1 MVTATPAYQV
11 KQVDAG
17 YGSRTVLHGID
28 LNLERGELV
37 GVIGPNGCGK
47 STLLRVMTGLLPAAY
62 GEIFLDGRPLSRFS
76 RRDAARQV
84 AVVPQSQSPLFAF
97 TVREVVEMGRSPWQR
112 GWNVGNGDD
121 DRLVVNALE
130 RCDLTELV
138 DRPVNELSGGEL
150 QRVAVARAVAQAT
163 PVLLLDEPTAHLD
176 LGHQLAIFK
185 LIRALAHDCNVA
197 VLCISHDLH
206 LAPEYCDRLVL
217 MGGGKIHAQ
226 GTPAEII
233 TREHLRAIYG
243 VEVDV
248 QTNPHTGKPFVLL
261 PKTEEAS

>member
-1 MVTATPAYQV
+1 MTPAYQV
-11 KQVDAG
+11 KQIDAG
-17 YGSRTVLHGID
+17 YGSRPVLRGID
-28 LNLERGELV
+28 VELQRGELV

-47 STLLRVMTGLLPAAY
+47 STLLRVMTGLLAPAY
-62 GEIFLDGRPLSRFS
+62 GEIFLEGKPLARYS
-76 RRDAARQV
+76 RRETAQVV

-112 GWNVGNGDD
+112 GWNVSTVDD
-121 DRLVVNALE
+121 DRMVSKAIE
-130 RCDLTELV
+130 RCDLLGLE

-150 QRVAVARAVAQAT
+150 QRVAVARAVAQGT

-185 LIRALAHDCNVA
+185 LIRSLAHDCKVA

-226 GTPAEII
+226 GTPKEII
-233 TREHLRAIYG
+233 TRQNLKAIYG
-243 VEVDV
+243 VDVDV
-248 QTNPHTGKPFVLL
+248 QTNPHSGQPFVLL
-261 PKTEEAS
+261 PRQAEAAS